1 MPSAFMPEVA
11 VETVEVPVEFAVEV
25 STSVEVAVEVA
36 FAVTQSA
43 PAAIARARMEQMAGL
58 DLEVS

>member
-1 MPSAFMPEVA
+1 MEA
-11 VETVEVPVEFAVEV
+11 VEVPVEFAVKV
-25 STSVEVAVEVA
+25 STSVEVVVEVV